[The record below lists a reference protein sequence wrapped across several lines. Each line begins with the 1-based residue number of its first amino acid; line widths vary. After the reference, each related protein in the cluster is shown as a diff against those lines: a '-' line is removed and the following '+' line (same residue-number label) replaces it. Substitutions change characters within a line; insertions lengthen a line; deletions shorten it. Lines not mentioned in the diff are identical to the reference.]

1 MADEERQTA
10 KLAKEVLRASSAA
23 AERAKRLVERL
34 GKAKRAGPLLLWFSF
49 LESTVL
55 PVPLE
60 AVLVPVMLLRREIVW
75 RLAASAFAGFL
86 LAAILGYA
94 LGAVAFD
101 TVGLWLIEAAGWQ
114 DGFAQAKALFDRY
127 GFWALFLIGLSPVP
141 AQIAMLMGGAF
152 HFPFLGFLAAMGSSR
167 ALRYFGIAALVVWL
181 GPQAQ
186 RALEALSSMPL
197 GRRFAW
203 RVGVIAALALA
214 VVLVVVL
221 TNG

>member
-75 RLAASAFAGFL
+75 RLATAALAGFL
-86 LAAILGYA
+86 IAAVLGYVVGA
-94 LGAVAFD
+94 LAFD
-101 TVGLWLIEAAGWQ
+101 TVGLWLIETAGWQ
-114 DGFAQAKALFDRY
+114 NGFAQAKALFDRY
-127 GFWALFLIGLSPVP
+127 GFWALFLIGISPVP
-141 AQIAMLMGGAF
+141 AQLAMLLGGAF
-152 HFPFLGFLAAMGSSR
+152 HYPFPVFLAAMGLSR
-167 ALRYFGIAALVVWL
+167 ALRYFGVAALVVWL

-186 RALEALSSMPL
+186 RALEALWSMPVS
-197 GRRFAW
+197 RRFAW
-203 RVGVIAALALA
+203 RVGAIAVLALG